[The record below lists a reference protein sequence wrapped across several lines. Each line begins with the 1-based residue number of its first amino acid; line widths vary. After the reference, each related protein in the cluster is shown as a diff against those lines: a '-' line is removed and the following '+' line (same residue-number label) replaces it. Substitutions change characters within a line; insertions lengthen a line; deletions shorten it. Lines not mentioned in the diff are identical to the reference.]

1 MTDPTPAATRAAIR
15 TKGLPETNEHGLYA
29 PSGATNYATTEPVL
43 FEGELVAEKPAEF
56 LPLNARRALFIA
68 GIAALFVGPLLA
80 VQLPEYGDALVV
92 GGNMLAAVGLG
103 TALAN
108 PTR

>member
-1 MTDPTPAATRAAIR
+1 MSNINQ
-15 TKGLPETNEHGLYA
+15 GEQHLNEHGLYA
-29 PSGATNYATTEPVL
+29 APGTTDYAAVQPVVL
-43 FEGELVAEKPAEF
+43 EGELVSSPPAEF
-56 LPLNARRALFIA
+56 LPLNARRALFLA
-68 GIAALFVGPLLA
+68 GIAALFAGPLLA

-92 GGNMLAAVGLG
+92 GGNLLAAVGLG

>member
-1 MTDPTPAATRAAIR
+1 MSDPKPQTREEYQASLAGSYDAEPLTYQSTLEGDI
-15 TKGLPETNEHGLYA
+15 YA
-29 PSGATNYATTEPVL
+29 GGP
-43 FEGELVAEKPAEF
+43 PAEF
-56 LPLNARRALFIA
+56 LPLNARRTLFLV
-68 GIAALFVGPLLA
+68 GIAALFAGPLLA

-92 GGNMLAAVGLG
+92 GGNLLAAVGLG